1 MAERELVDDKDMYD
15 EKDPQIQVIKNIV
28 NYYKNFTI
36 QKVTINNQLQY
47 EQVDKQFQYISTEN

>member
-28 NYYKNFTI
+28 NYYNKFTT
-36 QKVTINNQLQY
+36 QQVTINNQLQY
-47 EQVDKQFQYISTEN
+47 EQVEKQFQSISTEN